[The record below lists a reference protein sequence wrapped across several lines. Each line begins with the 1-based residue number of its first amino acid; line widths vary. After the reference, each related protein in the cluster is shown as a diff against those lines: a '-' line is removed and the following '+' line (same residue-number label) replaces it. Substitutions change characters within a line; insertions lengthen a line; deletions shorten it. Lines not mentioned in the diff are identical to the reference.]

1 MKLQMQVANNKN
13 DFWKTVRLT
22 ASFQKP
28 QRFNLLQVCQFVP
41 PFAFAVLL
49 AFF

>member
-1 MKLQMQVANNKN
+1 MKPQVANNKN

-22 ASFQKP
+22 ASFQKQ
-28 QRFNLLQVCQFVP
+28 QRFNLLQICPFVP

>member
-1 MKLQMQVANNKN
+1 MKLQVANNKN
-13 DFWKTVRLT
+13 DFWNTVRLT

>member
-28 QRFNLLQVCQFVP
+28 QRFNLLQICQFVP
-41 PFAFAVLL
+41 LFAFAVLL

>member
-1 MKLQMQVANNKN
+1 MKLQVANNKT
-13 DFWKTVRLT
+13 DFWKTFRLT

-28 QRFNLLQVCQFVP
+28 QRFNILQVCQFVP
-41 PFAFAVLL
+41 PFVFAVLL